1 MCLWSQIYQATLPVV
16 ERIIVGDIPGIV
28 SYTVESQLGSL
39 TMLHWVAHET
49 TEILV
54 GQVGLQTVGRT
65 LHDDMTC
72 IISYREVPPV
82 ISWALD
88 TGVHPVE
95 RLAGQVTTYHITC
108 PEYIDRWI
116 KGITEDSQRTGW
128 FWIRPETGIIGR
140 THHERCNIAL
150 SLHKL
155 LSQAVQEFRLLH
167 WVGTLAGNIIKE
179 DSERTYTEVVH
190 QVELVNQVLIVF
202 LVPLDILSR
211 MDSPYEIYTVAT
223 ASLYEFADVLSL
235 FLRIRQAP
243 VRAAVIRIILWTIE
257 IGVHLVLSII
267 IDEGKTHL
275 MRPRL
280 TIEAFY
286 HTTVRKIRV
295 VVASGIRHLALCHLA
310 VYNLAQ
316 GLQAIES
323 TTLIVSHNLDTLGIS
338 PQAVSTRYRLHS
350 CFSSK
355 LLTEI
360 NSQANA
366 LGVSGQELHIISK
379 LTFLVNHLDT
389 LLQVESV
396 SSIHI
401 QEMWCRTHNES
412 VMIQFLTRN
421 HVHVLLFRTL
431 AAQVLCLSALCKSCH
446 QHSSQNYF
454 SSHNE

>member
-1 MCLWSQIYQATLPVV
+1 
-16 ERIIVGDIPGIV
+16 
-28 SYTVESQLGSL
+28 
-39 TMLHWVAHET
+39 
-49 TEILV
+49 
-54 GQVGLQTVGRT
+54 
-65 LHDDMTC
+65 
-72 IISYREVPPV
+72 
-82 ISWALD
+82 
-88 TGVHPVE
+88 
-95 RLAGQVTTYHITC
+95 
-108 PEYIDRWI
+108 
-116 KGITEDSQRTGW
+116 
-128 FWIRPETGIIGR
+128 
-140 THHERCNIAL
+140 
-150 SLHKL
+150 
-155 LSQAVQEFRLLH
+155 
-167 WVGTLAGNIIKE
+167 
-179 DSERTYTEVVH
+179 
-190 QVELVNQVLIVF
+190 
-202 LVPLDILSR
+202 
-211 MDSPYEIYTVAT
+211 
-223 ASLYEFADVLSL
+223 
-235 FLRIRQAP
+235 
-243 VRAAVIRIILWTIE
+243 
-257 IGVHLVLSII
+257 
-267 IDEGKTHL
+267 

-280 TIEAFY
+280 TIEALY
-286 HTTVRKIRV
+286 HTTVWKIRV

-360 NSQANA
+360 NGQANA

-401 QEMWCRTHNES
+401 QKMWCRTHDES

-431 AAQVLCLSALCKSCH
+431 AAQVLCLSALCKCCH

>member
-1 MCLWSQIYQATLPVV
+1 
-16 ERIIVGDIPGIV
+16 
-28 SYTVESQLGSL
+28 
-39 TMLHWVAHET
+39 
-49 TEILV
+49 
-54 GQVGLQTVGRT
+54 
-65 LHDDMTC
+65 
-72 IISYREVPPV
+72 
-82 ISWALD
+82 
-88 TGVHPVE
+88 
-95 RLAGQVTTYHITC
+95 
-108 PEYIDRWI
+108 
-116 KGITEDSQRTGW
+116 
-128 FWIRPETGIIGR
+128 
-140 THHERCNIAL
+140 
-150 SLHKL
+150 
-155 LSQAVQEFRLLH
+155 
-167 WVGTLAGNIIKE
+167 
-179 DSERTYTEVVH
+179 
-190 QVELVNQVLIVF
+190 
-202 LVPLDILSR
+202 

-286 HTTVRKIRV
+286 HTTVWKIRV

-323 TTLIVSHNLDTLGIS
+323 ATLIVSHNLDTFGIS
-338 PQAVSTRYRLHS
+338 LQAVSTRYRLHAS
-350 CFSSK
+350 LGSK

-360 NSQANA
+360 DGQANA

-401 QEMWCRTHNES
+401 QEMWCRAHDES

-421 HVHVLLFRTL
+421 HVYVLLFRTL
-431 AAQVLCLSALCKSCH
+431 AAQVLCLSALCKCSHQEGCH
-446 QHSSQNYF
+446 QHF

>member
-1 MCLWSQIYQATLPVV
+1 
-16 ERIIVGDIPGIV
+16 
-28 SYTVESQLGSL
+28 
-39 TMLHWVAHET
+39 MLHRVAYEAA
-49 TEILV
+49 EILV
-54 GQVGLQTVGRT
+54 GQVGLQTIGRT
-65 LHDDMTC
+65 LHDDMAC
-72 IISYREVPPV
+72 IIGYREVPPV
-82 ISWALD
+82 ISRALD
-88 TGVHPVE
+88 AGVHPVE
-95 RLAGQVTTYHITC
+95 GLAGQVTTYHITR

-116 KGITEDSQRTGW
+116 EGITEDSQRTGW

-140 THHERCNIAL
+140 THHKRSHITL

-155 LSQAVQEFRLLH
+155 LSQAVQEFRLLD

-179 DSERTYTEVVH
+179 DGERTHTEVVH

-202 LVPLDILSR
+202 LVPLDILSW
-211 MDSPYEIYTVAT
+211 MDSPHEIYTVAA
-223 ASLYEFADVLSL
+223 ASLNEFADVLSL
-235 FLRIRQAP
+235 FLWIRQAP
-243 VRAAVIRIILWTIE
+243 VRTAVIRVVLRAIE

-267 IDEGKTHL
+267 VDEGKTHL

-280 TIEAFY
+280 AIEAFY
-286 HTTVRKIRV
+286 HTTVWKIRV

-323 TTLIVSHNLDTLGIS
+323 ATLIVSHNLDTFGIS
-338 PQAVSTRYRLHS
+338 LQAVSTRYRLHAS
-350 CFSSK
+350 LGSK

-360 NSQANA
+360 DGQANA

-401 QEMWCRTHNES
+401 QEMWCRAHDES

-421 HVHVLLFRTL
+421 HVYVLLFRTL
-431 AAQVLCLSALCKSCH
+431 AAQVLCLSALCKCSHQEGCH
-446 QHSSQNYF
+446 QHF

>member
-1 MCLWSQIYQATLPVV
+1 MA
-16 ERIIVGDIPGIV
+16 
-28 SYTVESQLGSL
+28 
-39 TMLHWVAHET
+39 
-49 TEILV
+49 
-54 GQVGLQTVGRT
+54 
-65 LHDDMTC
+65 C
-72 IISYREVPPV
+72 IIGYREVPPV
-82 ISWALD
+82 ISRALD
-88 TGVHPVE
+88 AGVHPVE
-95 RLAGQVTTYHITC
+95 GLAGQVTTYHITR

-116 KGITEDSQRTGW
+116 EGITEDSQRTGW

-140 THHERCNIAL
+140 THHKRSHITL

-155 LSQAVQEFRLLH
+155 LSQAVQEFRLLD

-179 DSERTYTEVVH
+179 DGERTHTEVVH

-202 LVPLDILSR
+202 LVPLDILSW

-235 FLRIRQAP
+235 FLWIRQAP
-243 VRAAVIRIILWTIE
+243 VRAAVIRVVLRAIE

-267 IDEGKTHL
+267 VDEGKTHL

-280 TIEAFY
+280 AIEAFY
-286 HTTVRKIRV
+286 HTTVWKIRV

-323 TTLIVSHNLDTLGIS
+323 ATLIVSHNLDTFGIS
-338 PQAVSTRYRLHS
+338 LQAVSTRYRLHAS
-350 CFSSK
+350 LGSK

-360 NSQANA
+360 DGQANA

-401 QEMWCRTHNES
+401 QEMWCRAHDES

-421 HVHVLLFRTL
+421 HVYVLLFRTL
-431 AAQVLCLSALCKSCH
+431 AAQVLCLSALCKCSHQEGCH
-446 QHSSQNYF
+446 QHF

>member
-1 MCLWSQIYQATLPVV
+1 MA
-16 ERIIVGDIPGIV
+16 
-28 SYTVESQLGSL
+28 
-39 TMLHWVAHET
+39 
-49 TEILV
+49 
-54 GQVGLQTVGRT
+54 
-65 LHDDMTC
+65 C
-72 IISYREVPPV
+72 IIGYREVPPV
-82 ISWALD
+82 VSRTLD

-95 RLAGQVTTYHITC
+95 RLAGQVATYHITC

-116 KGITEDSQRTGW
+116 EGITEDSQRTGW

-140 THHERCNIAL
+140 THHKRSHITL

-155 LSQAVQEFRLLH
+155 LSQAVQEFRLLD

-179 DSERTYTEVVH
+179 DGERTHTEVVH

-202 LVPLDILSR
+202 LVPLDILSW

-235 FLRIRQAP
+235 FLWIRQAP
-243 VRAAVIRIILWTIE
+243 VRTAVIRVVLRAIE

-267 IDEGKTHL
+267 VDEGKTHL

-280 TIEAFY
+280 AIEAFY
-286 HTTVRKIRV
+286 HTTVWKIRV

-323 TTLIVSHNLDTLGIS
+323 ATLIVSHNLDTFGIS
-338 PQAVSTRYRLHS
+338 LQAVSTRYRLHAS
-350 CFSSK
+350 LGSK

-360 NSQANA
+360 DGQANA

-401 QEMWCRTHNES
+401 QEMWCRAHDES

-421 HVHVLLFRTL
+421 HVYVLLFRTL
-431 AAQVLCLSALCKSCH
+431 AAQVLCLSALCKCSHQEGCH
-446 QHSSQNYF
+446 QHF

>member
-1 MCLWSQIYQATLPVV
+1 MA
-16 ERIIVGDIPGIV
+16 
-28 SYTVESQLGSL
+28 
-39 TMLHWVAHET
+39 
-49 TEILV
+49 
-54 GQVGLQTVGRT
+54 
-65 LHDDMTC
+65 C
-72 IISYREVPPV
+72 IIGYREVPPV
-82 ISWALD
+82 ISRALD
-88 TGVHPVE
+88 AGVHPVE
-95 RLAGQVTTYHITC
+95 GLAGQVTTYHITR

-116 KGITEDSQRTGW
+116 EGITEDSQRTGW

-140 THHERCNIAL
+140 THHKRSHITL

-155 LSQAVQEFRLLH
+155 LSQAVQEFRLLD

-179 DSERTYTEVVH
+179 DGERTHTEVVH

-202 LVPLDILSR
+202 LVPLDILSW

-235 FLRIRQAP
+235 FLWIRQAP
-243 VRAAVIRIILWTIE
+243 VRAAVIRVVLRAIE

-267 IDEGKTHL
+267 VDEGKTHL

-280 TIEAFY
+280 TIEALY
-286 HTTVRKIRV
+286 HTTVWKIRV

-323 TTLIVSHNLDTLGIS
+323 ATLIVSHNLDTFGIS
-338 PQAVSTRYRLHS
+338 LQAVSTRYRLHAS
-350 CFSSK
+350 LGSK

-360 NSQANA
+360 DGQANA

-401 QEMWCRTHNES
+401 QEMWCRAHDES

-421 HVHVLLFRTL
+421 HVYVLLFRTL
-431 AAQVLCLSALCKSCH
+431 AAQVLCLSALCKCSHQEGCH
-446 QHSSQNYF
+446 QHF

>member
-1 MCLWSQIYQATLPVV
+1 
-16 ERIIVGDIPGIV
+16 
-28 SYTVESQLGSL
+28 
-39 TMLHWVAHET
+39 MLHRVAYEAA
-49 TEILV
+49 EILV
-54 GQVGLQTVGRT
+54 GQVGLQTIGRT
-65 LHDDMTC
+65 LHDDMAC
-72 IISYREVPPV
+72 IIGYREVPPV
-82 ISWALD
+82 ISRALD
-88 TGVHPVE
+88 AGVHPVE
-95 RLAGQVTTYHITC
+95 GLAGQVTTYHITR

-116 KGITEDSQRTGW
+116 EGITEDNQRTGW

-150 SLHKL
+150 SLHKFL
-155 LSQAVQEFRLLH
+155 CQAVQEFRLLH
-167 WVGTLAGNIIKE
+167 WVGTLARNIIKE
-179 DSERTYTEVVH
+179 DGERAHTEVVH
-190 QVELVNQVLIVF
+190 QIELVNQVLIVF
-202 LVPLDILSR
+202 LVPLDILSW
-211 MDSPYEIYTVAT
+211 MDSPHEIYTVAA
-223 ASLYEFADVLSL
+223 ASLNEFADVLSL
-235 FLRIRQAP
+235 FLWIRQAP
-243 VRAAVIRIILWTIE
+243 VRTAVIRVVLRAIE

-267 IDEGKTHL
+267 VDEGKTHL

-280 TIEAFY
+280 AIEAFY
-286 HTTVRKIRV
+286 HTTVWKIRV

-323 TTLIVSHNLDTLGIS
+323 ATLIVSHNLDTFGIS
-338 PQAVSTRYRLHS
+338 LQAVSTRYRLHAS
-350 CFSSK
+350 LGSK

-360 NSQANA
+360 DGQANA

-401 QEMWCRTHNES
+401 QEMWCRAHDES

-421 HVHVLLFRTL
+421 HVYVLLFRTL
-431 AAQVLCLSALCKSCH
+431 AAQVLCLSALCKCSHQEGCH
-446 QHSSQNYF
+446 QHF

>member
-1 MCLWSQIYQATLPVV
+1 MA
-16 ERIIVGDIPGIV
+16 
-28 SYTVESQLGSL
+28 
-39 TMLHWVAHET
+39 
-49 TEILV
+49 
-54 GQVGLQTVGRT
+54 
-65 LHDDMTC
+65 C
-72 IISYREVPPV
+72 IIGYREVPPV
-82 ISWALD
+82 VSRTLD

-95 RLAGQVTTYHITC
+95 RLAGQVATYHITC

-116 KGITEDSQRTGW
+116 EGITEDSQRTGW
-128 FWIRPETGIIGR
+128 FWIRPKTGIIGR
-140 THHERCNIAL
+140 THHKRSHITL

-155 LSQAVQEFRLLH
+155 LSQAVQEFRLLD

-179 DSERTYTEVVH
+179 DGERTHTEVVH

-202 LVPLDILSR
+202 LVPLDILSW

-235 FLRIRQAP
+235 FLWIRQAP

-267 IDEGKTHL
+267 VDEGKTHL

-280 TIEAFY
+280 AIEAFY
-286 HTTVRKIRV
+286 HTTVWKIRV

-323 TTLIVSHNLDTLGIS
+323 ATLIVSHNLDTFGIS
-338 PQAVSTRYRLHS
+338 LQAVSTRYRLHAS
-350 CFSSK
+350 LGSK

-360 NSQANA
+360 DGQANA

-401 QEMWCRTHNES
+401 QEMWCRAHDES

-421 HVHVLLFRTL
+421 HVYVLLFRTL
-431 AAQVLCLSALCKSCH
+431 AAQVLCLSALCKCSHQEGCH
-446 QHSSQNYF
+446 QHF

>member
-1 MCLWSQIYQATLPVV
+1 MA
-16 ERIIVGDIPGIV
+16 
-28 SYTVESQLGSL
+28 
-39 TMLHWVAHET
+39 
-49 TEILV
+49 
-54 GQVGLQTVGRT
+54 
-65 LHDDMTC
+65 C
-72 IISYREVPPV
+72 IIGYREVPPV
-82 ISWALD
+82 ISRALD
-88 TGVHPVE
+88 AGVHPVE
-95 RLAGQVTTYHITC
+95 GLAGQVTTYHITR

-116 KGITEDSQRTGW
+116 EGITEDSQRTGW

-167 WVGTLAGNIIKE
+167 WVGTLARNIIKE
-179 DSERTYTEVVH
+179 DGERAHTEVVH
-190 QVELVNQVLIVF
+190 QIELVNQVLIVF
-202 LVPLDILSR
+202 LVPLDILSW
-211 MDSPYEIYTVAT
+211 MDSPHEIYTVAA
-223 ASLYEFADVLSL
+223 ASLNEFADVLSL
-235 FLRIRQAP
+235 FLWIRQAP
-243 VRAAVIRIILWTIE
+243 VRTAVIRVVLRAIE

-267 IDEGKTHL
+267 VDEGKTHL

-280 TIEAFY
+280 AIEAFY
-286 HTTVRKIRV
+286 HTTVWKIRV

-323 TTLIVSHNLDTLGIS
+323 ATLIVSHNLDTFGIS
-338 PQAVSTRYRLHS
+338 LQAVSTRYRLHAS
-350 CFSSK
+350 LGSK

-360 NSQANA
+360 DGQANA

-401 QEMWCRTHNES
+401 QEMWCRAHDES

-421 HVHVLLFRTL
+421 HVYVLLFRTL
-431 AAQVLCLSALCKSCH
+431 AAQVLCLSALCKCSHQEGCH
-446 QHSSQNYF
+446 QHF